1 MYAEDPFQVVL
12 LMCLGVVAIGILI
25 AIVAEYPQVLLAP
38 FDRRRPRTT
47 RPAPDPNLE
56 AVRWEVVQR
65 DHDRIKDAYGRLCID
80 PLRAAELAVL
90 DDLAVPEAAALIH
103 ALAAANEAAD
113 TTDYPTYQQAAL
125 HLAKAGVTPK
135 RSPKAPNAAP
145 RPPEPQHPRRP
156 ARPPAPSSPGSGRT
170 RPSRENE
177 GLVDD
182 RAP

>member
-1 MYAEDPFQVVL
+1 MYSEDPFQVVL

-25 AIVAEYPQVLLAP
+25 AIVAEYPQVLWAP
-38 FDRRRPRTT
+38 FDPRRPRST
-47 RPAPDPNLE
+47 RPAPDPNRE

-65 DHDRIKDAYGRLCID
+65 DHDRIKDAYGRLCIG

-125 HLAKAGVTPK
+125 HLAKAWRDAQALTESAEC
-135 RSPKAPNAAP
+135 RTAAS
-145 RPPEPQHPRRP
+145 
-156 ARPPAPSSPGSGRT
+156 PAPAPAASSTPAGAELT
-170 RPSRENE
+170 WLRPHPPIPRE
-177 GLVDD
+177 
-182 RAP
+182 RRICR